1 MFQPV
6 PPFNGAGWTAVL
18 EHDRRNPQPVHKG
31 KEIIIR
37 ASKWITAHKAVNL
50 IRSAKSLL
58 SGEPP
63 FSDDEFI
70 PFNEN
75 EPEFSNPF
83 VQKNQKE
90 RYWSTDN
97 LPLACAI
104 AAKASRK
111 RKWVY
116 AISKYS
122 FSISLFSICHV
133 DLDPSFGAEHFPI
146 SKLPDDHIRF
156 CHSIISA
163 YSSIEDLGL
172 EIRASAK
179 NPSRIKGQWNP
190 KVKNDLENRL
200 IKGNIDLS
208 ESLLWTE
215 RGPKRK
221 TEIKRPLDHMKKAR
235 WSYGINRDIEVNIVE
250 AIARADWLR
259 DCVASHDVKDLT
271 PSLSPYDII
280 NLQHLSR
287 RLILENLGFWG
298 YHQKKMNRKDEK

>member
-1 MFQPV
+1 MFQPD
-6 PPFNGAGWTAVL
+6 PPFNGASWTAVL

-37 ASKWITAHKAVNL
+37 ASKWLTAQRALNL
-50 IRSAKSLL
+50 IRSAKCLL
-58 SGEPP
+58 SGDPP
-63 FSDDEFI
+63 FSEDEFLA
-70 PFNEN
+70 FNDN
-75 EPEFSNPF
+75 EPEFFDPLAKKH
-83 VQKNQKE
+83 QKG
-90 RYWSTDN
+90 RYWSTVN

-111 RKWVY
+111 RRWVY

-122 FSISLFSICHV
+122 FSVSLFSICHV

-146 SKLPDDHIRF
+146 SRLPDDHIRF
-156 CHSIISA
+156 CYSIISA

-179 NPSRIKGQWNP
+179 NPSRIMGQWNP
-190 KVKNDLENRL
+190 KVKDDLENRL

-208 ESLLWTE
+208 ESLLWIE

-221 TEIKRPLDHMKKAR
+221 TERKRPLDYLKKAR
-235 WSYGINRDIEVNIVE
+235 WSHGIYRDIEVNIVE

-259 DCVASHDVKDLT
+259 DCVASHGVKDLT
-271 PSLSPYDII
+271 PSLSPYDVI

-298 YHQKKMNRKDEK
+298 WQQRKMSR